1 MSTIDAQIDDIT
13 SEIEDMLN
21 EVDDMKLKPQEAT
34 SVKFISS
41 ELPPEIHNS
50 SKNIGSYF

>member
-21 EVDDMKLKPQEAT
+21 EVDDTKLMPQEAT
-34 SVKFISS
+34 SVKFICSD
-41 ELPPEIHNS
+41 LPPEIRNS
-50 SKNIGSYF
+50 SRNIGSYF